1 MFLIIPALV
10 ALSFIFLFAGLAMA
24 PQPTPVQSRLRTY
37 GTTQPRTLREIE
49 MAEPFSERVIL
60 PIIRAISA
68 LLTRLAPQRNIE
80 EVRHKLDMAGNPN
93 DWTAADFYGVRGL
106 AAIVLCGLLLLPAF
120 LLNAPMLELVLF
132 GGVGLVMGFILPNF

>member
-60 PIIRAISA
+60 PIIRAIATHEPTHESDCDCHGSQRTCRDA
-68 LLTRLAPQRNIE
+68 DAPYPVDLFESTDVGEQR
-80 EVRHKLDMAGNPN
+80 
-93 DWTAADFYGVRGL
+93 
-106 AAIVLCGLLLLPAF
+106 
-120 LLNAPMLELVLF
+120 
-132 GGVGLVMGFILPNF
+132 